1 LIASGR
7 DGDIF
12 EHEHDPGL
20 VLRVTRDG
28 RSLAREARVMAYAA
42 EHGYPVPAVHELR
55 AKDTELVMERIDG
68 PMMMDRMFREPWA
81 LPRYMQQLADL
92 HDALHEITG
101 PPWLAVLHD
110 GGDPSGGDR
119 LVHLD
124 LHPANVM
131 LAARGPV
138 VIDWTNAAR
147 GEGLV
152 DVAVT
157 YSLLTCPNM
166 PGPPWVRRLLQP
178 VRLGIGHSFARRYR
192 GRAFDERLAFAA
204 DLKAL
209 DTNMAPDEVA
219 QFRRLAERSRQRAA
233 AGSDGSDG
241 PDGPRWDGHPV

>member
-1 LIASGR
+1 VNAPESSRRLIASGR

-12 EHEHDPGL
+12 EHEHDSGL
-20 VLRVTRDG
+20 VVRVTRGG
-28 RSLAREARVMAYAA
+28 RSLEHEARVMAYAK

-55 AKDTELVMERIDG
+55 AANTELVMERIDG

-92 HDALHEITG
+92 HDTLHEITA
-101 PPWLAVLHD
+101 PPWLAELHD
-110 GGDPSGGDR
+110 GGDR

-147 GEGLV
+147 GDGLV

-166 PGPPWVRRLLQP
+166 PGPPWVRRALQP
-178 VRLGIGHSFARRYR
+178 VRLGIGRSFARRYR

-219 QFRRLAERSRQRAA
+219 KFRRLAEQSWQRASA
-233 AGSDGSDG
+233 AGS
-241 PDGPRWDGHPV
+241 DGPRWDGHPV